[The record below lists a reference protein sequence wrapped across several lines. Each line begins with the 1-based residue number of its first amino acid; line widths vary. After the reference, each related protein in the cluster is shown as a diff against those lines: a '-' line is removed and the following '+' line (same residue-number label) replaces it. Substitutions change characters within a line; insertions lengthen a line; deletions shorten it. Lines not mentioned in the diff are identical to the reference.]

1 MSKYVAKTK
10 IEKKNLVEIT
20 CQQKQ
25 NQFSSRFQVYPKH
38 YFLGIR
44 SVTINTYIQA
54 S

>member
-10 IEKKNLVEIT
+10 IEKKNLVEIA
-20 CQQKQ
+20 CQQK
-25 NQFSSRFQVYPKH
+25 QFSSRFQVYPKH